1 MNDVAKS
8 NNALDRWKQ
17 LSIEGREILSLP
29 PKKALER
36 IIDAPQPAALVH
48 SIPEEDFYF
57 LVNDIGHNDSL
68 PLLSLASNKQW
79 EYMVDL
85 EVWEK
90 DRLDI
95 PSMTKWLGLLFQ
107 ADPARLTKWV
117 MSEKTEFL
125 EFYLSKNI
133 DVRIREHDQDPSD
146 FGNGFFTVDDT
157 YYIRVIEDPTAPTPD
172 ISETDGQPKRYRS
185 EFLVKFIENIAAHDH
200 IKYQLILHEAL
211 SIIPTEVEEENFRM
225 RNVRLAEKGFL
236 PFDEAIGIYQ
246 PLSLKSL
253 KSQSTKSLIK
263 EEDKKLLLPVPFY
276 PTDILK
282 EDNLFTR
289 ALVRIGAD
297 DILQQ
302 IQTEFAFLCNQVIAA
317 DHKKIRDRKELRE
330 IVKKASGYISIGL
343 EQMTEKDGG
352 INSNLRGDACALFM
366 KKHPLSTIFKV
377 GYGLALKLKWRA
389 EKWLDKCWFA
399 SSGLPL
405 TFWGEEWTG
414 VLGGVLLKKPL
425 FFDNYKLDLL
435 FREFVSI
442 NDIRET
448 ETKLDKIFAFDHLL
462 SLMALKLKPLSF
474 YGFLTHQNL
483 ILTLWARHY
492 LNLAKEP
499 DPLNVD
505 KFKRFHRLLFI
516 DKSKAGKIGLPMKE
530 SFLKWLADKTKTG
543 DFEISKT
550 LGEVFENLFTEI
562 EAEYGQVS
570 SEDLDPRYIHLFL
583 VEKQKK
589 KFANSV

>member
-157 YYIRVIEDPTAPTPD
+157 YYIRVIEDPTAPIPD

-200 IKYQLILHEAL
+200 IKYQQILHEAL

-282 EDNLFTR
+282 EDNMFTR

-302 IQTEFAFLCNQVIAA
+302 IQAEFAFLCNQVIAA

-425 FFDNYKLDLL
+425 FFDNYKSDLL

-442 NDIRET
+442 NDIKET

-499 DPLNVD
+499 DPLTVD

-583 VEKQKK
+583 VEK
-589 KFANSV
+589 

>member
-1 MNDVAKS
+1 MNDAVQT
-8 NNALDRWKQ
+8 NTALDRWKK
-17 LSIEGREILSLP
+17 LSIEVREILSLTS
-29 PKKALER
+29 KKALER

-48 SIPEEDFYF
+48 SISEEDFYF
-57 LVNDIGHNDSL
+57 LVQDIGLNDSL
-68 PLLSLASNKQW
+68 ELFSLASNKQW

-146 FGNGFFTVDDT
+146 FGDGFFTFDDI
-157 YYIRVIEDPTAPTPD
+157 YYIRVIEDPTVPIPD

-200 IKYQLILHEAL
+200 IKYQQILHEAL

-263 EEDKKLLLPVPFY
+263 EEDKELLLPVPFY

-302 IQTEFAFLCNQVIAA
+302 IQAEFAFLCNQVIAA

-352 INSNLRGDACALFM
+352 INSNLRGDPCALFM

-377 GYGLALKLKWRA
+377 GYGIALKLKWRA

-425 FFDNYKLDLL
+425 FFDSYKSDLL

-442 NDIRET
+442 NDIKET

-474 YGFLTHQNL
+474 YGFLTHK
-483 ILTLWARHY
+483 IL
-492 LNLAKEP
+492 
-499 DPLNVD
+499 
-505 KFKRFHRLLFI
+505 F
-516 DKSKAGKIGLPMKE
+516 
-530 SFLKWLADKTKTG
+530 
-543 DFEISKT
+543 
-550 LGEVFENLFTEI
+550 
-562 EAEYGQVS
+562 
-570 SEDLDPRYIHLFL
+570 
-583 VEKQKK
+583 
-589 KFANSV
+589 